1 MASLARG
8 LVPVCPK
15 IVQIRLTEQFA
26 LQNKR
31 LNPKSGSAL
40 LFDNDTYLA
49 IDKNTPGGDKI
60 KPAKALQS
68 LKKD

>member
-1 MASLARG
+1 MARR
-8 LVPVCPK
+8 LVPLCTK
-15 IVQIRLTEQFA
+15 IVQISLIEQFS

-49 IDKNTPGGDKI
+49 IDKNTPGGNKI